1 MGSKRVKRPRAVLQ
15 NAPFSSSTVDATH
28 HFSSTVDHRDAVL
41 EYFWSTVDEKYPK
54 SSTNRRRSTEIVID
68 PRGGLVDREADWW
81 TERRIGGGVEADWA
95 IGHQSASLLLQSAEL
110 GEADWWTARRIGGR

>member
-1 MGSKRVKRPRAVLQ
+1 M
-15 NAPFSSSTVDATH
+15 
-28 HFSSTVDHRDAVL
+28 
-41 EYFWSTVDEKYPK
+41 EYFWSTVDEKYLK

-81 TERRIGGGVEADWA
+81 TERRIGGGAEADWA